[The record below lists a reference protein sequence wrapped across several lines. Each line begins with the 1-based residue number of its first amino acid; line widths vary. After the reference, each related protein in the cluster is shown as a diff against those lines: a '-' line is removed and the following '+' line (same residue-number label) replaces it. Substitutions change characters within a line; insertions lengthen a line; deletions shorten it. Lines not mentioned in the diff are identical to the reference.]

1 MFLRCLRE
9 IARSRPAAAACVAVA
24 LLASSCGGDKQ
35 NPPKPGNPTGPAPPT
50 SGPDPGVIQIRGG
63 ERLGWTHMA
72 SSADAIRAHSFRLFI
87 DGAEAALSD
96 TRCSTTA
103 ADGGYECSGR
113 LPTMAPGQHSL
124 ELASIVSGQQS
135 ARSQALTVVMA
146 ASFEAAALESTVSAA
161 DLANSDEST
170 PIASGLAN
178 VEWLSLSPDGAILLF
193 VEGRRA
199 VRAIEGDRLVD
210 TPAFAL
216 GPPADAIVGM
226 AIDPAF
232 ETTRAVYLAWTELQ
246 RDGSRALSLTRFRY
260 VGATLGEGATI
271 VTGLPVPEG
280 ASAPLAVDGEGLVYL
295 ALPSLDASRRAGREG
310 AWNGFIVRFGPDGRV
325 PDANRAASPILA
337 VGFSR
342 PSSIAVDHGN
352 RRLWAAGM
360 RSGEEH
366 ALVTLALEGGPGT
379 VWPRQPDFVVT
390 GAARPGFPIA
400 SVSFAPPG
408 APPAVN
414 VVAAGVGR
422 RAPLAADGTLGA
434 FETIRFGAPG
444 AVTGVAGS
452 HDGRSYAAVKTT
464 AGESAIY
471 LTRD

>member
-63 ERLGWTHMA
+63 ERLGWTQMA

-135 ARSQALTVVMA
+135 ARSQ
-146 ASFEAAALESTVSAA
+146 
-161 DLANSDEST
+161 
-170 PIASGLAN
+170 
-178 VEWLSLSPDGAILLF
+178 
-193 VEGRRA
+193 
-199 VRAIEGDRLVD
+199 LVD